1 MRLTKL
7 TRVREKIELKS
18 ERQSRGGE
26 ENKKENRM
34 TIDHSK
40 AGTGGWLKI
49 NDLHQGR
56 KEEGRGEGEKEGG
69 TLKPT

>member
-1 MRLTKL
+1 
-7 TRVREKIELKS
+7 LKS

-26 ENKKENRM
+26 KQKRKQD
-34 TIDHSK
+34 DHSK
-40 AGTGGWLKI
+40 AGAGDWLER

-56 KEEGRGEGEKEGG
+56 MEEGRGEAETDGG